1 MVLNNIAGSHT
12 LGITHCLNILNRL
25 YKPEGVEAQGILM
38 DPAFE
43 AFLRLTCPKGS
54 LISNITFVLNDVTPT
69 LFDNHYYMNAM
80 GGRGVLTID
89 AEMVIDPRTAQ
100 IVEHFATNQDDFFHA
115 FSTAFLKLSSS
126 GVLTGDQ
133 GVIRRKCNVID

>member
-1 MVLNNIAGSHT
+1 MNIAGSHT

-25 YKPEGVEAQGILM
+25 YKPKGVEDQGT
-38 DPAFE
+38 FE

-54 LISNITFVLNDVTPT
+54 LISNLTFVLNDITPT
-69 LFDNHYYMNAM
+69 LFDHHYYMNAM
-80 GGRGVLTID
+80 EGRGVLTID